1 MQIIVL
7 LQPRASDAGF
17 YSFLRIG
24 AVSWAS
30 LTAKDSDVDWR
41 MDVWWVCARL
51 AKSRPRRIGT
61 IILLSVFLQYLRA
74 QVVLFASTIETGFT
88 GRNYRKR
95 KGNGVL
101 L

>member
-30 LTAKDSDVDWR
+30 LTAKDSDVD
-41 MDVWWVCARL
+41 
-51 AKSRPRRIGT
+51 
-61 IILLSVFLQYLRA
+61 
-74 QVVLFASTIETGFT
+74 
-88 GRNYRKR
+88 
-95 KGNGVL
+95 
-101 L
+101 